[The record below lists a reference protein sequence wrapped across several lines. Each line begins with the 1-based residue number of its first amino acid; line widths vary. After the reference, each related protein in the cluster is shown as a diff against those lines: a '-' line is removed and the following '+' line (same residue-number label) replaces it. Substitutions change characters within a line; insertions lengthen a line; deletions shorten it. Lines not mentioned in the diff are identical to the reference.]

1 MKQLLITIATVVLV
15 GCGNPENTR
24 FLPLQDI
31 PKSVSDKAEEHN
43 NAVFERF
50 KQEEMRAK
58 NQTKPYNIHTDAFW
72 GKTEFVRQ
80 HLVNGVDV
88 NLKDKEEGNTP
99 LHKAALGGM
108 RSKDIVGLLIEKGGD
123 VNARNDNL
131 WTPLHYSIGDTEISR
146 ILIEN
151 GADISAKDNYG
162 YTALHNAAHDN
173 EIEIIEILISKG
185 AGVNQL
191 SKYGESPLDKAIE
204 MKATEAINLLR
215 KHGSKP
221 SETHY
226 LRL

>member
-1 MKQLLITIATVVLV
+1 MKQLLITIAALVLV
-15 GCGNPENTR
+15 GCGDPENKR

-43 NAVFERF
+43 NAVFERA
-50 KQEEMRAK
+50 KQERLRAK
-58 NQTKPYNIHTDAFW
+58 NQTKPYNIHADAWW
-72 GKTEFVRQ
+72 GKTEFVMQ

-88 NLKDKEEGNTP
+88 NLKDKDGNTP
-99 LHKAALGGM
+99 LHKAARGGA
-108 RSKDIVGLLIEKGGD
+108 RNKDIVVLLIEKGGD
-123 VNARNDNL
+123 VNARNDDL
-131 WTPLHYSIGDTEISR
+131 WTPLHYSIGDTEISK

-162 YTALHNAAHDN
+162 YTPLHNAAHDN

-191 SKYGESPLDKAIE
+191 TKYGESPLDKAIE

>member
-1 MKQLLITIATVVLV
+1 MKQLLITIAALVLV
-15 GCGNPENTR
+15 GCGKPENSR
-24 FLPLQDI
+24 FVPLQDI

-43 NAVFERF
+43 NAVFERAE
-50 KQEEMRAK
+50 QERLRAK
-58 NQTKPYNIHTDAFW
+58 NQTKPYNIHADAWW
-72 GKTEFVRQ
+72 GKTEFVMQ

-88 NLKDKEEGNTP
+88 NLKDKDGNTP
-99 LHKAALGGM
+99 LHKAALGGV
-108 RSKDIVGLLIEKGGD
+108 RSKDIVDILIEKDGD
-123 VNARNDNL
+123 VNARNDDL
-131 WTPLHYSIGDTEISR
+131 CTPLHYSIGDTEISK

-151 GADISAKDNYG
+151 GADISAKDEDG

-191 SKYGESPLDKAIE
+191 TKYGESPLDKAIE

-226 LRL
+226 LRH

>member
-1 MKQLLITIATVVLV
+1 MKHLLVTTIAALVLV
-15 GCGNPENTR
+15 GCGKPENSR
-24 FLPLQDI
+24 FVPLQDI
-31 PKSVSDKAEEHN
+31 PENVRGKLSQADIAEL
-43 NAVFERF
+43 ERA
-50 KQEEMRAK
+50 KQERLRVK
-58 NQTKPYNIHTDAFW
+58 NQTKPNNIHDDAFW

-88 NLKDKEEGNTP
+88 NLIDKDGETP
-99 LHKAALGGM
+99 LHKAARGGA
-108 RSKDIVGLLIEKGGD
+108 RNKDIVVLLIEKGGD
-123 VNARNDNL
+123 VNARNNNL
-131 WTPLHYSIGDTEISR
+131 CTPLHYSIGDTEISK

-162 YTALHNAAHDN
+162 YTPLHNAAHDN

-191 SKYGESPLDKAIE
+191 TKYGESPLDKAIE